1 MKVQGD
7 MGFHRR
13 NIPKGEYGKRS
24 KVREELEEAEDAEE
38 QGINLL
44 LLFELSD
51 MIGAI
56 GGVAESLGW
65 DLDDLVAFAKLR
77 SKVIKEEGT
86 WHERNLRRASK
97 QRAGFQR
104 DGYG

>member
-7 MGFHRR
+7 MGFHKR
-13 NIPKGEYGKRS
+13 NIPKGEYGKLS

-86 WHERNLRRASK
+86 RHERKAKRYSYE
-97 QRAGFQR
+97 R